1 MLSNI
6 LVAFDGSEHSFQ
18 AARFAAE
25 TARLIPGSQCTL
37 ITVLTFTREDARFL
51 GASSEEFEKAEKS
64 LEAKIFGDIIKFFN
78 DANVP
83 LITVYREG
91 DPAMEIIKYAEA
103 YFIDHIVI
111 GSRGLGN
118 IKGTLLGSVS
128 SKVIYNSKCPVTII
142 KDKIHIVPESAK

>member
-6 LVAFDGSEHSFQ
+6 LVAFDGSGHSLR

-25 TARLIPGSQCTL
+25 MARIIPGSKCTL
-37 ITVLTFTREDARFL
+37 ITVLTFTREEARFL

-64 LEAKIFGDIIKFFN
+64 LEAKIFGDIKNYFSGMNI
-78 DANVP
+78 P
-83 LITVYREG
+83 LITVFRDG
-91 DPAMEIIKYAEA
+91 DPAREILKYAETH
-103 YFIDHIVI
+103 YIDHIVI

-128 SKVIYNSKCPVTII
+128 SKVIQNSKCPVTII
-142 KDKIHIVPESAK
+142 KDKINATPESAK